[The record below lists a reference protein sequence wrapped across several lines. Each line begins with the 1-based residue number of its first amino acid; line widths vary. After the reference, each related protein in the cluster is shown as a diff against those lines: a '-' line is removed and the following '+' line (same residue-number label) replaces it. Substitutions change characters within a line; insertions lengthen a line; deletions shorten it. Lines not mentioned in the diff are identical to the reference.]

1 MPESQITSK
10 QLVFR
15 NLNLVKIHNARFSD
29 PCRHA
34 IVLIFEQLSLNYR
47 VVFIEFSSSFSL
59 KFRVV
64 YAQSSRSF
72 HLTFE

>member
-15 NLNLVKIHNARFSD
+15 NSNLVKIHN
-29 PCRHA
+29 A

-47 VVFIEFSSSFSL
+47 EVFIEFSSSFSL

-72 HLTFE
+72 HLTFV